1 MRGRSV
7 RIRDVRSLL
16 GVNHLPRGLIRLL
29 ADHPAH
35 SLAAFPAIDRCLVVL
50 VNLCRRPGA
59 RRNRVVHFR
68 CIEGPT
74 HTDDHATDLH
84 QRANDCQ
91 SPSTSKHHAKASQ
104 SPFPLKFTVP
114 AAAAC
119 GAGSPNGWP
128 PSSQNWPES
137 RSYAAYPPA
146 GGPRRSPCS
155 CDGSSARTP
164 ASPG

>member
-7 RIRDVRSLL
+7 RRLF
-16 GVNHLPRGLIRLL
+16 GVNHLARGVARLF

-35 SLAAFPAIDRCLVVL
+35 GLTALSAIDRRFVVAVHL
-50 VNLCRRPGA
+50 RRRPGA
-59 RRNRVVHFR
+59 RRNCVVHFR

-84 QRANDCQ
+84 QCANDCQ
-91 SPSTSKHHAKASQ
+91 SPSTSKRHAKASQ

-119 GAGSPNGWP
+119 AAGSRNGWP

-137 RSYAAYPPA
+137 RSYAACPRA
-146 GGPRRSPCS
+146 GGPRRNPCS
-155 CDGSSARTP
+155 CGGSSARIP